1 MITTQTDRVVCWL
14 ERGVLCLAILFLGI
28 HTLPRAWRT
37 LNTDFPNYYTA
48 ARLVHE
54 GYDTSRMYEWT
65 WIEREK
71 DHRAVD
77 IRVLGLLPITPF
89 STLVLWPLSGLSPL
103 TAKHIWILANLA
115 FLIPIGWMLRSMT
128 ALSSRRI
135 ALVLFLSFPLHRN
148 LLYGQFYVFLLL
160 LITAA
165 CFCYLRGHRGLAG
178 GLVAVA
184 AACKVFPIILF
195 VFFLQRRD
203 WRALMAGVV
212 SGASA
217 VAVSIAVFGF
227 NAHRTWLLEI
237 LPWVTHGEGLGT
249 YVPAASISSIL
260 HCLFLAEPQW
270 SPRPWHN
277 SVLCYALLAPMLQML
292 ALAPAILL
300 IRRGDRN
307 KERILLEW
315 SALLT
320 ACLAISTIPA
330 SYNFVLMAFPVCVLS
345 AILLRQRR
353 HGWFIA
359 LILAYLG
366 IGLPLSVPTMPPGPA
381 LLLYL
386 PRLPLMM
393 AVLLGTYVLLWH
405 DGQEGNPAR
414 DWSRYV
420 WSAGMIATAIL
431 STRSTLHL
439 ERAERQE
446 YAYRLPLQAQGFLN
460 SGPHSTAEGIRYAAF
475 TFTGYHMITEN
486 EGRVWT
492 DSSADPSDDELSFT
506 SGFGHVFVERASGSG
521 SEIVDL
527 KRSQV
532 VVSDAHDPMLSDDG
546 RDLAF
551 LRDRQG
557 RGQLLVRREFQ
568 ASHSEE
574 VALTPSRLNVYEAS
588 FRDEKNYAFSA
599 VENGHLPEIYLM
611 DDARMNSSILLE
623 ASRYPAL
630 SPDGRWMAYSHLDH
644 GVWNL
649 WIRDQENGATRRVA
663 DVPCNQV
670 QPAWESDSHT
680 LLYGTDCGRS
690 VWFTAIARRRVIP

>member
-1 MITTQTDRVVCWL
+1 VITTQTDRVVRWFEC
-14 ERGVLCLAILFLGI
+14 GVLCLAILFLGI
-28 HTLPRAWRT
+28 HTVPRAWRT

-48 ARLVHE
+48 ARLMHE

-77 IRVLGLLPITPF
+77 IRIMGLLPITPF
-89 STLVLWPLSGLSPL
+89 STLVIWPLSGLSPL
-103 TAKHIWILANLA
+103 TAKHIWILVNLA
-115 FLIPIGWMLRSMT
+115 FLIPIGWMLRLMT
-128 ALSSRRI
+128 TLSRRKI

-165 CFCYLRGHRGLAG
+165 CFYYLRGYRGLSG
-178 GLVAVA
+178 GLVAIA
-184 AACKVFPIILF
+184 AVCKIFPIILF

-203 WRALMAGVV
+203 WRALMAGMVT
-212 SGASA
+212 GISA
-217 VAVSIAVFGF
+217 VAISIAVFGL

-260 HCLFLAEPQW
+260 HCLFLSEPQW
-270 SPRPWHN
+270 NPRPWHN
-277 SVLCYALLAPMLQML
+277 SVLCYALLAPVLQML

-300 IRRGDRN
+300 IRRSDRN

-315 SALLT
+315 SALLI

-330 SYNFVLMAFPVCVLS
+330 SYNFVLMAFPICVLS
-345 AILLRQRR
+345 ASLLRQRR
-353 HGWFIA
+353 HGWLIA

-366 IGLPLSVPTMPPGPA
+366 IGLPISVPTMLPGPG

-393 AVLLGTYVLLWH
+393 AVLLGTYVVLWR
-405 DGQEGNPAR
+405 DGQEVSSAK

-420 WSAGMIATAIL
+420 WGAGMVAAMIL
-431 STRSTLHL
+431 SARSTLHL

-446 YAYRLPLQAQGFLN
+446 YAYRFPLQTQGLLN
-460 SGPHSTAEGIRYAAF
+460 SGPQPAAEGISYIAF
-475 TFTGYHMITEN
+475 TFTGYHMIREN
-486 EGRVWT
+486 QGRART
-492 DSSADPSDDELSFT
+492 DSNADASVDELSFA
-506 SGFGHVFVERASGSG
+506 SGFGHVLVERASGFG
-521 SEIVDL
+521 SEIVDP

-546 RDLAF
+546 HNLAF

-557 RGQLLVRREFQ
+557 RGQLMVRRAFR
-568 ASHSEE
+568 ATNSKE
-574 VALTPSRLNVYEAS
+574 VPLTPSRLNVYEAS
-588 FRDEKNYAFSA
+588 FRNEENYAFSA
-599 VENGHLPEIYLM
+599 VENGHLPEIYLT
-611 DDARMNSSILLE
+611 DDIHINSSINLE

-649 WIRDQENGATRRVA
+649 WIRDQQNGTTRRIA

-670 QPAWESDSHT
+670 QSAWESDSHT

>member
-1 MITTQTDRVVCWL
+1 
-14 ERGVLCLAILFLGI
+14 
-28 HTLPRAWRT
+28 
-37 LNTDFPNYYTA
+37 
-48 ARLVHE
+48 
-54 GYDTSRMYEWT
+54 MYEWG

-77 IRVLGLLPITPF
+77 IRVIGLLPITPF
-89 STLVLWPLSGLSPL
+89 STLVVWPLSGLPPL
-103 TAKHIWILANLA
+103 TAKHIWILINLA
-115 FLIPIGWMLRSMT
+115 FLLPVGWMLQSMT
-128 ALSSRRI
+128 AFNSRRI
-135 ALVLFLSFPLHRN
+135 ALILFLSFPLHRN

-203 WRALMAGVV
+203 WRALIAGVV
-212 SGASA
+212 TGSSA
-217 VAVSIAVFGF
+217 VAVSVAVFGL

-249 YVPAASISSIL
+249 YVPTASISSIL
-260 HCLFLAEPQW
+260 HCLFLSEPQW

-300 IRRGDRN
+300 IRRGDQN

-345 AILLRQRR
+345 ASLLRQRR
-353 HGWFIA
+353 HGWLLA

-393 AVLLGTYVLLWH
+393 AVLLGTYLVLWH
-405 DGQEGNPAR
+405 DRQEVSSAK
-414 DWSRYV
+414 DWSRYGWV
-420 WSAGMIATAIL
+420 AGMAATVIL

-446 YAYRLPLQAQGFLN
+446 YAYRLPLQTQGFLN
-460 SGPHSTAEGIRYAAF
+460 SGPQSTGGVIRYAAF
-475 TFTGYHMITEN
+475 TFTGYHMLTEKQ
-486 EGRVWT
+486 GKVWT
-492 DSSADPSDDELSFT
+492 DSSANTPYDELSFASS
-506 SGFGHVFVERASGSG
+506 SGRVLVERASDSG
-521 SEIVDL
+521 SAIVDL
-527 KRSQV
+527 KRSQI
-532 VVSDAHDPMLSDDG
+532 VVSDAHDPMLSGDG

-551 LRDRQG
+551 LRDHQG
-557 RGQLLVRREFQ
+557 RGQLMVRRRFQ
-568 ASHSEE
+568 ANNSED
-574 VALTPSRLNVYEAS
+574 VTLTPSRLNVYEAAFS
-588 FRDEKNYAFSA
+588 NEKNYAFSA
-599 VENGHLPEIYLM
+599 VENGHLPRIYLA
-611 DDARMNSSILLE
+611 DDVRVNSPINLE

-630 SPDGRWMAYSHLDH
+630 SPDGRWLAYSHLDH
-644 GVWNL
+644 GFWNL
-649 WIRDQENGATRRVA
+649 WIRDQANGTSRRIA
-663 DVPCNQV
+663 NVPCNQI
-670 QPAWESDSHT
+670 QPAWEGDSHT

>member
-1 MITTQTDRVVCWL
+1 MITTQTDRVVRWL
-14 ERGVLCLAILFLGI
+14 ECGVLCLAILFLGI

-89 STLVLWPLSGLSPL
+89 STLVIWPLSGLSPL
-103 TAKHIWILANLA
+103 TAKHIWILVNLA

-160 LITAA
+160 LIAAA

-178 GLVAVA
+178 GLVAIA

-203 WRALMAGVV
+203 WRALIAGVV
-212 SGASA
+212 TGASA
-217 VAVSIAVFGF
+217 VAVSIAVFGL
-227 NAHRTWLLEI
+227 NAHRTWLMEI

-260 HCLFLAEPQW
+260 HCLFLSEPQW

-277 SVLCYALLAPMLQML
+277 SVVCYALLEPALQML

-300 IRRGDRN
+300 IRRGDQN

-345 AILLRQRR
+345 ASLLRQRR
-353 HGWFIA
+353 HGWLIA

-393 AVLLGTYVLLWH
+393 AVLLGAYVLLWH
-405 DGQEGNPAR
+405 DRQEGNTAK

-420 WSAGMIATAIL
+420 WSAGMIATVIL

-446 YAYRLPLQAQGFLN
+446 YAYRLPLQSQGFLN
-460 SGPHSTAEGIRYAAF
+460 SGPRSTAEGVRYAAF

-486 EGRVWT
+486 GDRVWT

-506 SGFGHVFVERASGSG
+506 SGFGHLFVERASGSG

-532 VVSDAHDPMLSDDG
+532 LVSDAHDPMLSDDG
-546 RDLAF
+546 RNLAF
-551 LRDRQG
+551 LRDHQG
-557 RGQLLVRREFQ
+557 RGRLSVRRAFQ
-568 ASHSEE
+568 TSNSEE
-574 VALTPSRLNVYEAS
+574 VTLTPSRLNVYEAS
-588 FRDEKNYAFSA
+588 FRNEKDYAFSA
-599 VENGHLPEIYLM
+599 VEDGHLPEIYLT
-611 DDARMNSSILLE
+611 DDAHGNSSIHLE

-649 WIRDQENGATRRVA
+649 WIRDQENGAIRRVA